1 MAFSQTNWVLRTALC
16 VGIAWASVGCTTT
29 ETGKGLPGARE
40 SNEQADL
47 TRRAAIRTELA
58 ANYFQQGNFQV
69 AIAEANEAIR
79 VVPTYAAGYG
89 MLGLIYMTLKE
100 NDKADTNFQKAS
112 SLAPNDPEISVNHGW
127 FLCQTGRERESIDYF
142 LRASRDPLYRT
153 PATPFQNAGVC
164 SLRLSKDGDAE
175 DYFKKALAID
185 GNNVV
190 SLFNLS
196 EVYLRRNDLIRA
208 KAYSDQLLE
217 GYAPTAQTLWLAMR
231 IARKSGANE
240 QFNNFAT
247 QLRRRFQDS
256 TEWQLF
262 VQNRYD

>member
-1 MAFSQTNWVLRTALC
+1 MLNNKKIIANLALSFIVL
-16 VGIAWASVGCTTT
+16 ASAGCTTT
-29 ETGKGLPGARE
+29 ESGKGLPQQRE
-40 SNEQADL
+40 NIEQADL
-47 TRRAAIRTELA
+47 TRRASIRTELA

-69 AIAEANEAIR
+69 AIAEANEAVR
-79 VVPTYAAGYG
+79 VVPSYAPAYG

-100 NDKADTNFQKAS
+100 NDKADVNFQKAS

-127 FLCQTGRERESIDYF
+127 FLCQTGRERESIEFF
-142 LRASRDPLYRT
+142 LRATKDALYRT
-153 PATPFQNAGVC
+153 PATPYQNAGVC

-190 SLFNLS
+190 SLFNLA
-196 EVYLRRNDLIRA
+196 EVYLRRKDLLRA

-217 GYAPTAQTLWLAMR
+217 GYAPTAQTLWLAIR
-231 IARKSGANE
+231 IAKRAGDTE
-240 QFNNFAT
+240 QFNNLAT

-256 TEWQLF
+256 SEWQLF
-262 VQNRYD
+262 QQNRYD